1 MKVAIVHDFF
11 CNLGGSDQV
20 AAALHQ
26 LYPDAPVYTLLVSDR
41 NRQGALLDGMNIKTS
56 FVQRLP
62 LARRRH
68 EIYLPLFPLAIES
81 FDLTGFDLVLSSSHA
96 CAKGIVPVPEAL
108 HICYCHTPARYA
120 WDLSYLY
127 ARRVPWLLR
136 GYIALV
142 MHRFRVWDVS
152 TASRVDHFVANSR
165 FVAQRIERYY
175 RRPSTIIHPPV
186 DTAYF
191 TPGGESGDYYL
202 VVSRLTAYKQ
212 IDLAV
217 EAFNRLGKPL
227 WIVGDG
233 PERRR
238 LQAMSGSS
246 IRFLGALPREG
257 VRDAMRGCQALIFPG
272 KEDFGITPVEVQA
285 TGRPVI
291 AYGGGGVLESVID
304 GVTGVLFGEQTA
316 EALCEAVGRAAHLS
330 FDQDVIRNHA
340 AQFDREVFCRKITDL
355 VRDKYHLNKPG
366 ESPGKAQQVADL
378 PFWQ

>member
-20 AAALHQ
+20 AAVLHQ

-41 NRQGALLDGMNIKTS
+41 NRQGALLQGMNIKTS

-68 EIYLPLFPLAIES
+68 EIYLPLFPLAVEL

-96 CAKGIVPVPEAL
+96 CAKGIIPAPEAL

-127 ARRVPWLLR
+127 ARRVSGLLR

-165 FVAQRIERYY
+165 FVARRIERYY
-175 RRPSTIIHPPV
+175 RRPSTVIYPPV

-191 TPGGESGDYYL
+191 TPGGEGGDYYL

-233 PERRR
+233 PDRRR
-238 LQAMSGSS
+238 LQAMSGSNV
-246 IRFLGALPREG
+246 RFLGALPREG

-291 AYGGGGVLESVID
+291 AYGRGGVLESVID
-304 GVTGVLFGEQTA
+304 GVTGVLSGEQTA
-316 EALCEAVGRAAHLS
+316 EALCEAVDRAAHLS
-330 FDQDVIRNHA
+330 FDQDIIRQHA
-340 AQFDREVFCRKITDL
+340 VRFDREVFCRKMTAFIREKWDEHL
-355 VRDKYHLNKPG
+355 VSG
-366 ESPGKAQQVADL
+366 
-378 PFWQ
+378 

>member
-20 AAALHQ
+20 AAELHQ

-41 NRQGALLDGMNIKTS
+41 NRQGALLQGMNITTS

-68 EIYLPLFPLAIES
+68 EVYLPLFPLAVES

-96 CAKGIVPVPEAL
+96 CAKGVIPAPEAL

-127 ARRVPWLLR
+127 ARRVPRLLR

-165 FVAQRIERYY
+165 FVARRIERYY
-175 RRPSTIIHPPV
+175 RRPATVIYPPV

-202 VVSRLTAYKQ
+202 VVSRLAAYKQ

-233 PERRR
+233 PDRRR
-238 LQAMSGSS
+238 LQAMAGANV
-246 IRFLGALPREG
+246 RFLGALAREG
-257 VRDAMRGCQALIFPG
+257 VRDAMRGCQALVFTG
-272 KEDFGITPVEVQA
+272 KEDFGITPLEVQA

-291 AYGGGGVLESVID
+291 AFGGGGALESVID
-304 GVTGVLFGEQTA
+304 GISGVFFGEQTA
-316 EALCEAVGRAAHLS
+316 ESLCEAVGRAAYVS
-330 FDQDVIRNHA
+330 FDQDAIRHHA
-340 AQFDREVFCRKITDL
+340 IQFDRDVFCRKMTAFVQSKWDEHLVTD
-355 VRDKYHLNKPG
+355 RQQPTG
-366 ESPGKAQQVADL
+366 ES
-378 PFWQ
+378 

>member
-20 AAALHQ
+20 AAVLHQ

-41 NRQGALLDGMNIKTS
+41 NRQEEPLQGMEFKTS

-96 CAKGIVPVPEAL
+96 CAKGVIPGPEAL

-127 ARRVPWLLR
+127 ARRLPWLLR
-136 GYIALV
+136 GCTALV
-142 MHRFRVWDVS
+142 MHHFRVWDVS

-165 FVAQRIERYY
+165 FVARRIERYY
-175 RRPSTIIHPPV
+175 RRPSTVIYPPV

-238 LQAMSGSS
+238 LQAMAGQNV
-246 IRFLGALPREG
+246 RFLGALPREG

-285 TGRPVI
+285 TGRPVM
-291 AYGGGGVLESVID
+291 AYGGGGALESVID
-304 GVTGVLFGEQTA
+304 GVTCCMGSRLLRRCAKRRTGQRTCRSTRRSSANMLSSSIGRCSAA
-316 EALCEAVGRAAHLS
+316 E
-330 FDQDVIRNHA
+330 
-340 AQFDREVFCRKITDL
+340 
-355 VRDKYHLNKPG
+355 
-366 ESPGKAQQVADL
+366 
-378 PFWQ
+378 

>member
-1 MKVAIVHDFF
+1 MKAAIVHDFF

-20 AAALHQ
+20 AAALHR
-26 LYPDAPVYTLLVSDR
+26 LYPEAPVYTLLVSDR
-41 NRQGALLDGMNIKTS
+41 NREESLLQGMNIKPS

-62 LARRRH
+62 MARRRH
-68 EIYLPLFPLAIES
+68 EVYLPLFPLAIES
-81 FDLTGFDLVLSSSHA
+81 FDMTSFDLVLSSSHA
-96 CAKGIVPVPEAL
+96 CAKGVIPAPEAL

-127 ARRVPWLLR
+127 ARRAPWLLR
-136 GYIALV
+136 GYISLV

-165 FVAQRIERYY
+165 FVARRIERYY
-175 RRPSTIIHPPV
+175 RRSSTVIYPPV

-202 VVSRLTAYKQ
+202 MVSRLTAYKQ

-233 PERRR
+233 PDRRR
-238 LQAMSGSS
+238 LQAMAGSNV
-246 IRFLGALPREG
+246 RFLGALLREG
-257 VRDAMRGCQALIFPG
+257 VRDAMRGCRALVFPG

-291 AYGGGGVLESVID
+291 AYGGGGVLDSVID
-304 GVTGVLFGEQTA
+304 GVTGVLFGEQTP
-316 EALCEAVGRAAHLS
+316 EALCEAVDRAAHLS
-330 FDQDVIRNHA
+330 FDPDVICRHA
-340 AQFDREVFCRKITDL
+340 KQFDREVFCRKMTTFVKD
-355 VRDKYHLNKPG
+355 RWEEHLAADN
-366 ESPGKAQQVADL
+366 QQLGGD
-378 PFWQ
+378 Q

>member
-26 LYPDAPVYTLLVSDR
+26 LYPDAPVYTLLVGNR
-41 NRQGALLDGMNIKTS
+41 NRQEALLAGMDIKTS

-62 LARRRH
+62 LARRWH
-68 EIYLPLFPLAIES
+68 EIYLPLFPLAVES
-81 FDLTGFDLVLSSSHA
+81 FDLTSFDLVLSSSHA
-96 CAKGIVPVPEAL
+96 CAKGVIPAPEAL

-127 ARRVPWLLR
+127 ARRVPWLAR
-136 GYIALV
+136 GYVALV
-142 MHRFRVWDVS
+142 MHRFRVWDVAA
-152 TASRVDHFVANSR
+152 ASRVDHFVANSR
-165 FVAQRIERYY
+165 FVAQRIDRYY
-175 RRPSTIIHPPV
+175 RRTSTVIHPPV

-202 VVSRLTAYKQ
+202 VVSRLTAYKR

-227 WIVGDG
+227 WIAGDG

-238 LQAMSGSS
+238 LEAMAGPNV
-246 IRFLGALPREG
+246 RFLGALLREG

-291 AYGGGGVLESVID
+291 AYGQGGAVETVID
-304 GVTGVLFGEQTA
+304 GLTGVLFRGQTA
-316 EALCEAVGRAAHLS
+316 EALCEAVDRAAHLP
-330 FDQDVIRNHA
+330 FDRDAIRRHA
-340 AQFDREVFCRKITDL
+340 IQFDREAFCRKMTALIRNKWDERL
-355 VRDKYHLNKPG
+355 VDERRRP
-366 ESPGKAQQVADL
+366 AAD
-378 PFWQ
+378 P

>member
-1 MKVAIVHDFF
+1 M
-11 CNLGGSDQV
+11 S
-20 AAALHQ
+20 
-26 LYPDAPVYTLLVSDR
+26 
-41 NRQGALLDGMNIKTS
+41 IKTS
-56 FVQRLP
+56 FVQRMP

-96 CAKGIVPVPEAL
+96 CAKGAIPAPEAL

-127 ARRVPWLLR
+127 ARRNSWPVR
-136 GYIALV
+136 ACIALI
-142 MHRFRVWDVS
+142 MHRFRVWDVT

-175 RRPSTIIHPPV
+175 RRPSTVIYPPV

-191 TPGGESGDYYL
+191 TPGGGSGDYYL

-212 IDLAV
+212 IGLAV
-217 EAFNRLGKPL
+217 EAFNRLDKPL

-233 PERRR
+233 PESRR
-238 LQAMSGSS
+238 LRALAGSN
-246 IRFLGALPREG
+246 IRFLGALPRER
-257 VRDAMRGCQALIFPG
+257 VRDAMRGCRALVYPG

-291 AYGGGGVLESVID
+291 AYGRGGAPESVTD
-304 GVTGVLFGEQTA
+304 GVTGVLFEEQTA
-316 EALCEAVGRAAHLS
+316 EALCTAVDRAAHLP
-330 FDQDVIRNHA
+330 FDQDTIRQHA
-340 AQFDREVFCRKITDL
+340 TQFDHEVFCRKMTAFVQEKWDQHL
-355 VRDKYHLNKPG
+355 VAGQREPAVG
-366 ESPGKAQQVADL
+366 Q
-378 PFWQ
+378 

>member
-20 AAALHQ
+20 AAGLHQ

-41 NRQGALLDGMNIKTS
+41 NRQGALLQGMNIKTS

-96 CAKGIVPVPEAL
+96 SAKGVIPAPEAL

-127 ARRVPWLLR
+127 ARRVSWLWR
-136 GYIALV
+136 GYIAMV
-142 MHRFRVWDVS
+142 MHRFRVWDIS
-152 TASRVDHFVANSR
+152 TASRVDHFVANSH

-175 RRPSTIIHPPV
+175 RRPSTVIYPPV

-191 TPGGESGDYYL
+191 TPGGGGGDYYL

-212 IDLAV
+212 IDLTI
-217 EAFNRLGKPL
+217 EAFNRLGEPL
-227 WIVGDG
+227 WVVGDG

-238 LQAMSGSS
+238 LRAMAGPNV
-246 IRFLGALPREG
+246 RFLGALPREG
-257 VRDAMRGCQALIFPG
+257 VRDAMRSCQALVFSG

-291 AYGGGGVLESVID
+291 AYGGGGALESVID

-330 FDQDVIRNHA
+330 FDQDAIRRHA
-340 AQFDREVFCRKITDL
+340 VRFDREVFCRKMSAFIQEKWDEHL
-355 VRDKYHLNKPG
+355 VTG
-366 ESPGKAQQVADL
+366 
-378 PFWQ
+378 

>member
-41 NRQGALLDGMNIKTS
+41 NRQGELLQGMNIKTS

-81 FDLTGFDLVLSSSHA
+81 FDLTGFDLLLSSSHA
-96 CAKGIVPVPEAL
+96 CAKGVIPAPEAL

-127 ARRVPWLLR
+127 ARRAPWLLR
-136 GYIALV
+136 GHIALV
-142 MHRFRVWDVS
+142 MHRFRTWDVS
-152 TASRVDHFVANSR
+152 TASRVDHFVANSH

-175 RRPSTIIHPPV
+175 RRPSTVIYPPV

-191 TPGGESGDYYL
+191 APGERSGDYHL

-212 IDLAV
+212 IDLAI

-233 PERRR
+233 PDRRR
-238 LQAMSGSS
+238 LRAMAGSNV
-246 IRFLGALPREG
+246 RFLGPLPREG
-257 VRDAMRGCQALIFPG
+257 VRDAMRGCRALIFPG

-291 AYGGGGVLESVID
+291 AYGRGGALESVIE
-304 GVTGVLFGEQTA
+304 GVTGAFFTEQTA
-316 EALCEAVGRAAHLS
+316 GALCEAVDRADRLP
-330 FDQDVIRNHA
+330 FDRDAIRRHA
-340 AQFDREVFCRKITDL
+340 VQFDREVFCRKMAAF
-355 VRDKYHLNKPG
+355 VREKWDEHLL
-366 ESPGKAQQVADL
+366 ADRGRL
-378 PFWQ
+378 PADQ